1 METFETIEKRRS
13 MRSYLPEQIRAEEL
27 EKVLQA
33 GLRAPHAGPFLISV
47 VQKPE
52 LLKEIAAAAL
62 EGMKNAPIEFMRQQ
76 AAILGYNPLYGAPT
90 LILFTSPAD
99 AMNGA
104 ANCALAAENV
114 ILAATD
120 LGLSTCYMGSPSSA
134 LNGPRG
140 KELAKVIGIPDGYV
154 FRASV
159 AIGYPG
165 PEAAYRPPRREGGR
179 IEYVR

>member
-1 METFETIEKRRS
+1 

-52 LLKEIAAAAL
+52 LLKEIADAAL

-76 AAILGYNPLYGAPT
+76 AAIPGYNPLYGVPT

-104 ANCALAAENV
+104 ANCALAAESI
-114 ILAATD
+114 ILASTD
-120 LGLSTCYMGSPSSA
+120 LGLGTCYMGSPSSA

-140 KELAKVIGIPDGYV
+140 KDLARAIGIPDGYV
-154 FRASV
+154 FRSSV
-159 AIGYPG
+159 LLSPSGIHAPKQPIVHH
-165 PEAAYRPPRREGGR
+165 AARADALSMCTSIRTCTQE
-179 IEYVR
+179 

>member
-1 METFETIEKRRS
+1 METFKTIEGRRS
-13 MRSYLPEQIRAEEL
+13 VRSYRPEQVRDEDL

-33 GLRAPHAGPFLISV
+33 GLKAPYAGPFLVSV
-47 VQKPE
+47 IQKPT
-52 LLKEIAAAAL
+52 LYREISDAAL
-62 EGMKNAPIEFMRQQ
+62 EAMKNAPVEFLRQQ
-76 AAILGYNPLYGAPT
+76 AATPGYNPLYGAPT

-99 AMNGA
+99 ATNGA
-104 ANCALAAENV
+104 ANCALAAESI

-120 LGLSTCYMGSPSSA
+120 LGLGTCYMGSPASA

-140 KELAKVIGIPDGYV
+140 KDLARAIGIPDGYV
-154 FRASV
+154 FRSSV

-165 PEAAYRPPRREGGR
+165 QDATYRPPRREGGR